1 MCCRQLLSELEYQS
15 GKREDG
21 KYFQGN
27 DFGKKRIKKPDRE
40 GKNIRKSENIFLDW
54 ENVILALDE

>member
-27 DFGKKRIKKPDRE
+27 DFGKRELRSRIEKEKIF
-40 GKNIRKSENIFLDW
+40 GKVKIFLDW